1 MEIKVSKSQYLF
13 LISILELDWSDL
25 IKLLNIRT
33 RGVIVYIEFP
43 EELVEKVREY
53 LYDKAIEIGL
63 EINGNMN
70 ANGLILEEFAD
81 KLYKEEE

>member
-1 MEIKVSKSQYLF
+1 MSKSQYLF